1 MHRLIREHLEELLAD
16 PSSASRPRV
25 ETAVQTGA
33 AKPSPAAEHLAACE
47 ECRNE
52 FAAMRQQSA
61 LLRQWRAGAEVEPR
75 AGFYARVLERI
86 ESQTPASIWS
96 LFFESMLGRR
106 IAIAALALALL
117 VGVTVVSLERIA
129 EPEIASTIDDP
140 VEMLA
145 MPASSFQAV
154 EDQPGV
160 MLSGAHDEDSVLVDL
175 VTYSYRE
182 Q

>member
-16 PSSASRPRV
+16 PSSASPV
-25 ETAVQTGA
+25 GQN
-33 AKPSPAAEHLAACE
+33 PALAEHAEHLAACE
-47 ECRNE
+47 ECRSE
-52 FAAMRQQSA
+52 IAAMRQQSA
-61 LLRQWRAGAEVEPR
+61 LLRHLRAGTEVEPR

-96 LFFESMLGRR
+96 LFFDSVLGRR
-106 IAIAALALALL
+106 VAVAALVLAVL
-117 VGVTVVSLERIA
+117 VGVTMVSIERIA
-129 EPEIASTIDDP
+129 DPEIASSDDP
-140 VEMLA
+140 MEMLA
-145 MPASSFQAV
+145 QPVSSFQAV

-160 MLSGAHDEDSVLVDL
+160 MLSGAHDQDSVLVDL